1 MSLSSLSHS
10 HSLTQNLS
18 LSHTV
23 NRKKKNPKQLFGL
36 TSWVYNLIFILMR
49 ILSSEGEGRGIER
62 DRTRKRKTDGGRNCL
77 SPVIFR
83 ITHPWVIDH

>member
-10 HSLTQNLS
+10 HSLTQTLS

-36 TSWVYNLIFILMR
+36 TSWVYNLIVMLMR
-49 ILSSEGEGRGIER
+49 ILSSEGERRGIE
-62 DRTRKRKTDGGRNCL
+62 KTEPERGRQMEEE
-77 SPVIFR
+77 IAFR
-83 ITHPWVIDH
+83 Q